1 MSIQHFRVALIPFFA
16 AFCLP
21 VFAHPETL
29 VKVKD
34 AEDQLGARVGYIEL
48 DLNSGKILESFRP
61 EERFPMMSTF
71 KVLLC
76 GAVLSRVDAGQEQ
89 LGRRIHYSQNDL
101 VEYSPVTEKHL
112 TDGMTVRELCSHYSQ
127 NDLVEYSP
135 VTEKHLTDG
144 MTVRELCSAA
154 ITMSDN
160 TAANLLL
167 TTIGGPKELTAFL
180 HNMGDHV
187 TRLDRWEPELNE
199 AIPNDERD
207 TTMPAAM
214 ATTLRKLLTGELLT
228 LASRQQLID
237 WMEADKVAGPLLRS
251 ALPAGWFIA
260 DKSGA
265 GERGSRGIIAALGPD
280 GKPSRIVV
288 IYTTGSQATMDERNR
303 QIAEIGASLIKHW

>member
-1 MSIQHFRVALIPFFA
+1 MDPVPGFTKAALSEWIGQRLHPGADVYSDGLGAFRALEAEHAHTVIEGSGRSRCEA
-16 AFCLP
+16 ENARWVNVVLSNLKRSLDGAYH

-76 GAVLSRVDAGQEQ
+76 GAVLSRIDAGQEQ
-89 LGRRIHYSQNDL
+89 LGRRI
-101 VEYSPVTEKHL
+101 
-112 TDGMTVRELCSHYSQ
+112 HYSQ

-207 TTMPAAM
+207 TL
-214 ATTLRKLLTGELLT
+214 ATLLRHSITIFYGIRCGEIFDCFRS
-228 LASRQQLID
+228 LASRFTQLLKRLFCGFHHFTFSIS
-237 WMEADKVAGPLLRS
+237 KRLRS
-251 ALPAGWFIA
+251 
-260 DKSGA
+260 
-265 GERGSRGIIAALGPD
+265 EALGCLPFHSSAYI
-280 GKPSRIVV
+280 SR
-288 IYTTGSQATMDERNR
+288 
-303 QIAEIGASLIKHW
+303 H

>member
-89 LGRRIHYSQNDL
+89 LGRRI
-101 VEYSPVTEKHL
+101 
-112 TDGMTVRELCSHYSQ
+112 HYSQ

-251 ALPAGWFIA
+251 PQRRHSAFTEYVRNNRLPEPVIRVKQPALARFSPDVSPLFVHFRA
-260 DKSGA
+260 DDDVTA
-265 GERGSRGIIAALGPD
+265 RLYARGYRLQPEFF
-280 GKPSRIVV
+280 K
-288 IYTTGSQATMDERNR
+288 
-303 QIAEIGASLIKHW
+303 